1 MNTLQI
7 TSVSKNDIPELQ
19 KISRQT
25 FLETF
30 ADTNTEENM
39 KQYLAESFALAQLT
53 EEVENPESKFFF
65 AVWNNEVIGYLKI
78 NTGQAQTELKGNDS
92 LEIERIYVQ
101 QAFLGKKVGQSLFDH
116 AIGMAQD
123 AGFHTVWLGVW
134 ENNQRAIHFYQKN
147 GFVTFDKHAFY
158 LGDDEQTDLMMR
170 KTLQSI

>member
-116 AIGMAQD
+116 AVAMAQD

-134 ENNQRAIHFYQKN
+134 EHNQRAIHFYQKN

>member
-19 KISRQT
+19 KISCQT

-39 KQYLAESFALAQLT
+39 KQYLTESFALDRLA
-53 EEVENPESKFFF
+53 EEVDHAESKFFF
-65 AVWNNEVIGYLKI
+65 AVWNNEIIGYLKV
-78 NTGQAQTELKGNDS
+78 NTGQAQTELKGADT
-92 LEIERIYVQ
+92 LEIERIYVK
-101 QAFLGKKVGQSLFDH
+101 QAFLGKKVGQSLFEH
-116 AIGMAQD
+116 AVGMAQD
-123 AGFHTVWLGVW
+123 AGFHSIWLGVW
-134 ENNQRAIHFYQKN
+134 EHNQRAINFYQKN